1 MPFQN
6 NQCYKFVMPAVLKF
20 FTWRALVKPLA
31 TGLFLASFASVAQAP
46 LDIRV
51 ALVIGNAAYK
61 HVPPL
66 ANSVNDARAMTL
78 VLRRLGFKVFD
89 VIDGDRNSMAQA
101 ISRMQADLKGQQAV
115 AMLYYAG
122 HGLQLDW
129 RNFMVPVDANIDKAD
144 DVPKQT
150 VDIEQVIKAFR
161 DSKTRMNIIVL
172 DACRDNPFEGSGSG
186 KGLAQLDAPP
196 GTYLAFA
203 TAPGNVA
210 EDGDEATGNG
220 LFTHFLLKELQR
232 PARIEDV
239 FKRVRL
245 QVRQKSQGRQIPWD
259 SSSLEDDFAFNDGQK
274 FKFTAE
280 DYQREVQE
288 AKAREERLQREAQAA
303 MEREKQLALLREQ
316 ERLRL
321 AEAQRI
327 AEQKARERAQEEAR
341 QREQQ
346 LALAAEAERRK
357 AQAAQEAL
365 ARAQA
370 EEAQRLKDLA
380 LARAQAEEEAQR
392 KKLSAEAAREQ
403 QFAQEKAEWDRIKD
417 SKNAQDFYAFLLK
430 YPNGLISQQATYALE
445 TLERAKIVA
454 QADRNGAVQKT
465 GEPRLR
471 LNDAFTRVTKDD
483 YTGRVIKTASYRVY
497 KVENGLAYAKSE
509 VDELIATLDGASVQA
524 AGSFGTITYDP
535 PFTNMPGDELVVGK
549 KWTSVSIGK
558 NQFGS
563 FRRSM
568 DIKIVAYEKITIG
581 AGTFW
586 AYRFELKGWSGN
598 SRLEE
603 TYWHIPDFGVRLKS
617 ITKIFPPRG
626 GAIFESNELVSL
638 TRS

>member
-1 MPFQN
+1 
-6 NQCYKFVMPAVLKF
+6 MPAVLKF

-303 MEREKQLALLREQ
+303 MEREKPSALRNKRHANAPKRRRASANNNSRWPPRPSAKKPKRRRKHWLGHKPRKPNVSKIWPLRE
-316 ERLRL
+316 L
-321 AEAQRI
+321 
-327 AEQKARERAQEEAR
+327 R
-341 QREQQ
+341 QR
-346 LALAAEAERRK
+346 RK
-357 AQAAQEAL
+357 L
-365 ARAQA
+365 NARNSRPKPQGSNNS
-370 EEAQRLKDLA
+370 
-380 LARAQAEEEAQR
+380 R
-392 KKLSAEAAREQ
+392 KK
-403 QFAQEKAEWDRIKD
+403 
-417 SKNAQDFYAFLLK
+417 
-430 YPNGLISQQATYALE
+430 
-445 TLERAKIVA
+445 
-454 QADRNGAVQKT
+454 
-465 GEPRLR
+465 
-471 LNDAFTRVTKDD
+471 
-483 YTGRVIKTASYRVY
+483 
-497 KVENGLAYAKSE
+497 
-509 VDELIATLDGASVQA
+509 
-524 AGSFGTITYDP
+524 
-535 PFTNMPGDELVVGK
+535 
-549 KWTSVSIGK
+549 
-558 NQFGS
+558 
-563 FRRSM
+563 RRSG
-568 DIKIVAYEKITIG
+568 IE
-581 AGTFW
+581 
-586 AYRFELKGWSGN
+586 
-598 SRLEE
+598 SR
-603 TYWHIPDFGVRLKS
+603 TAK
-617 ITKIFPPRG
+617 TPR
-626 GAIFESNELVSL
+626 ISMPFC
-638 TRS
+638 